1 MEEATKQPRSDGESA
16 GSAMRSTSLLA
27 APRRLAL
34 LGVLASAVILVDQAT
49 KAWIRS
55 WLDVGERWLDRGSLI
70 NLSHVENTGAA
81 FGILQGNST
90 LLIIPVVIA
99 IGAVLLMLVWTPQHR
114 YGGLYSAAL
123 ALILGGAIGNLIDR
137 VARGSVT
144 DFIDPTHYPAF
155 NLADSSI
162 VIGVIALVGLSFL
175 GDDEDREQSE
185 QPPAEGA
192 LTEDALTEDA
202 LTEDALAEEAS

>member
-1 MEEATKQPRSDGESA
+1 MEEATEQPHSDGESA

-49 KAWIRS
+49 KAWIRG

-81 FGILQGNST
+81 FGILQGNGT
-90 LLIIPVVIA
+90 LLIIPVVMA
-99 IGAVLLMLVWTPQHR
+99 IGAVLLMLVWTPQQR
-114 YGGLYSAAL
+114 FGGLYSVAL

-144 DFIDPTHYPAF
+144 DFIDPMYYPAF

-162 VIGVIALVGLSFL
+162 VIGVIALVGLSFIE
-175 GDDEDREQSE
+175 DDEDREQSE
-185 QPPAEGA
+185 RPPAE
-192 LTEDALTEDA
+192 DAP
-202 LTEDALAEEAS
+202 TEDALAEEAS

>member
-1 MEEATKQPRSDGESA
+1 MEEATEQPRSDGESA

-27 APRRLAL
+27 APRRLVL

-49 KAWIRS
+49 KAWIRG

-81 FGILQGNST
+81 FGILQGAGT
-90 LLIIPVVIA
+90 LLIIPVVMA
-99 IGAVLLMLVWTPQHR
+99 IGAVLLMLVWTPQQR
-114 YGGLYSAAL
+114 LGGLHSVAL

-144 DFIDPTHYPAF
+144 DFIDPIHYPAF

-175 GDDEDREQSE
+175 EEDGARSGE
-185 QPPAEGA
+185 PPAESGA
-192 LTEDALTEDA
+192 TEDALTE
-202 LTEDALAEEAS
+202 EAS

>member
-1 MEEATKQPRSDGESA
+1 MGEATKQPRSDGESA

-27 APRRLAL
+27 APRRLVL

-49 KAWIRS
+49 KAWIRG

-81 FGILQGNST
+81 FGILQGNGT

-99 IGAVLLMLVWTPQHR
+99 IGAVLLMLVWTPQQR
-114 YGGLYSAAL
+114 FGGLYSAAL

-144 DFIDPTHYPAF
+144 DFIDPRYYPAF

-175 GDDEDREQSE
+175 EDDEQSE
-185 QPPAEGA
+185 QPLAEGA
-192 LTEDALTEDA
+192 LP
-202 LTEDALAEEAS
+202 EDALAEDALSEEAS